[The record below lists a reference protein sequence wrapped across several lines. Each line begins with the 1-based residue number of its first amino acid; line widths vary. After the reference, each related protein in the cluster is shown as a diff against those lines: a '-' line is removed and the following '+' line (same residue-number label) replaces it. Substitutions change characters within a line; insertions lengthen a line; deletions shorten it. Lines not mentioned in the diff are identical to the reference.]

1 MESMNIQ
8 EARVIHCCCHCPICM
23 KGTFFQTKNPKMK
36 TTRLVLLIL
45 KSLKVLNPEIEYYS
59 LVKDILPF
67 INNHLQLF
75 QNLKIFKNGKWR
87 KSILDALNHSA
98 LVESGREVCKNR
110 GFYKLKE
117 NEEENKMI
125 IEKNKI
131 KDEMSNSLELLE
143 NELKRSLKLL
153 EEIKMIQVNEIEKNE
168 TSFVCESKRT
178 SIDIIHNLQLS
189 LYHLN

>member
-8 EARVIHCCCHCPICM
+8 EAGVIRCCCQCPICM

-45 KSLKVLNPEIEYYS
+45 KSLKVLKPEIEYYS

-117 NEEENKMI
+117 DEEENKMI

-143 NELKRSLKLL
+143 NELKRSLRLL

-168 TSFVCESKRT
+168 TSFICESKRT